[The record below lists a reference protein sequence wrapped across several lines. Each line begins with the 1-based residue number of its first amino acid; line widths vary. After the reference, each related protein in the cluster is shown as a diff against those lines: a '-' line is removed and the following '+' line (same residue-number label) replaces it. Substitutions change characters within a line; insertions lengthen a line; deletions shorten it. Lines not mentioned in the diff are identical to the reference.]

1 MAETVSFIFREPV
14 FCILVFLVNIS
25 LGYELAKALSGR
37 YRDAVIAA
45 SGKANETSFLRRL
58 RPDAL
63 KLFNYSERKGLKKRL
78 TEKAKQNM
86 ERAGCIRPSAAYIY
100 IIMKYLL
107 PIAIFLLTWAINFPS
122 LLRPVLAALCVIVPF
137 EMNLKSR
144 RRKIKLTFQKNAYK
158 IYKYLH
164 NQISSGI
171 KVTAAVK
178 TAYEVIDDKELK
190 EQLLRLSA
198 GYDLTL
204 DMDKSL
210 EEFEE
215 RMNSED
221 AATLCTAIKLGVD
234 TGDNADLLARQE
246 EIMFKKYFNYI
257 QAETEA
263 CKGRSLIA
271 ASMFTLIIVIMIAVP
286 LINNAVESM
295 SRIFIY

>member
-1 MAETVSFIFREPV
+1 MQVSSQDFF
-14 FCILVFLVNIS
+14 
-25 LGYELAKALSGR
+25 
-37 YRDAVIAA
+37 
-45 SGKANETSFLRRL
+45 
-58 RPDAL
+58 
-63 KLFNYSERKGLKKRL
+63 
-78 TEKAKQNM
+78 
-86 ERAGCIRPSAAYIY
+86 
-100 IIMKYLL
+100 
-107 PIAIFLLTWAINFPS
+107 
-122 LLRPVLAALCVIVPF
+122 
-137 EMNLKSR
+137 
-144 RRKIKLTFQKNAYK
+144 
-158 IYKYLH
+158 
-164 NQISSGI
+164 GI
-171 KVTAAVK
+171 KVTDAVK
-178 TAYEVIDDKELK
+178 TAYEVIDDRELK

-271 ASMFTLIIVIMIAVP
+271 ASMFTLIVVIMIAVP